1 MIDERSDGRE
11 REERRDRPETEERP
25 QGVSRRAA
33 LKVLAAGAA
42 GAAALPALGC
52 DDGASGDPSV
62 SAGGSG
68 TGAGTTP
75 QAAAGGTGGPSN
87 PLAAGTPTD
96 PDMLNPIVTWEL
108 VLTDDEMEIVGALCD
123 VIVPA
128 DDRSPSATQVGAHEF
143 INEWVSAPYDGPRND
158 LVMVRGGLQ
167 WLGRESNARFGADFI
182 DLTLDQRHQIC
193 DDISSEADAAPEFR
207 TAARFFDKIR
217 DLTSTGFWTTEE
229 GMADLGFIGNVPLS
243 SWDGPPREVL
253 ERLGLA

>member
-1 MIDERSDGRE
+1 MDERSDDRVRPEGAAGRVP
-11 REERRDRPETEERP
+11 RDRPHDVT
-25 QGVSRRAA
+25 RRAA

-42 GAAALPALGC
+42 GAAALPAIACG
-52 DDGASGDPSV
+52 DGASGDPSD
-62 SAGGSG
+62 SADRSG
-68 TGAGTTP
+68 T
-75 QAAAGGTGGPSN
+75 AGGTATGARAGSGAGSGN

-96 PDMLNPIVTWEL
+96 PDLLNPVITWDL

-123 VIVPA
+123 VIIPA
-128 DDRSPSATQVGAHEF
+128 DDRSPSATRVGAHEF

-167 WLGRESNARFGADFI
+167 WLNRESRSRFDADFI
-182 DLTLDQRHQIC
+182 DLTLDQKHRIC
-193 DDISSEADAAPEFR
+193 DDIKSEADAAPEFR

-217 DLTSTGFWTTEE
+217 DLTSTGFWTTAE
-229 GMADLGFIGNVPLS
+229 GMADLGYTGNVPLT